1 MMKHW
6 RLSAQDWE
14 QGKDCPLLAFLFDI
28 VMEAI
33 AMAIGKDNV
42 KRKGIQIAK
51 EEIHLFQFSWQ
62 DHHVGSN
69 EAL

>member
-33 AMAIGKDNV
+33 AMAIGKDNNG
-42 KRKGIQIAK
+42 KKERYTDCKGRNTPIPIQ
-51 EEIHLFQFSWQ
+51 LTRSSCRF
-62 DHHVGSN
+62 
-69 EAL
+69 